1 MTVFC
6 LHGFCHISTCKL
18 ASWFSGKWRSSF
30 VVECSPPLVLYHWFS
45 LVHPCL
51 KFLSET
57 RTSIWDH
64 YLPQINTS
72 KENWSGSIASRPF
85 LSHFMARWPADGDVT
100 SRFMLTEFLPIQI
113 ILKTLAPIIFG
124 GRSSRCPCGWW
135 PQESPGVFGPS
146 DVHWIHSSFK
156 SPESGEH
163 ISDFDSRYHQI
174 AKNQL
179 LKHPQLIPSA
189 FPIRR
194 GLVQGALASAATE
207 TLAACC
213 NFLIGRNFL
222 KDPFQWS
229 MGRWWALGIY
239 IYVMV
244 INKQ

>member
-1 MTVFC
+1 
-6 LHGFCHISTCKL
+6 
-18 ASWFSGKWRSSF
+18 
-30 VVECSPPLVLYHWFS
+30 
-45 LVHPCL
+45 
-51 KFLSET
+51 
-57 RTSIWDH
+57 
-64 YLPQINTS
+64 
-72 KENWSGSIASRPF
+72 
-85 LSHFMARWPADGDVT
+85 MARWPADGDVT

-113 ILKTLAPIIFG
+113 ILKTPGADHLRRPIIPLPPVANG
-124 GRSSRCPCGWW
+124 

-174 AKNQL
+174 SKNQL

-239 IYVMV
+239 IY
-244 INKQ
+244 I